1 MNKLIFAIAV
11 TFALIACT
19 NIPVIA
25 EQENTAK
32 QVNTKCQDK
41 AWYLGTLNLTM
52 GSCRIYNLSFVPD
65 EKEITL
71 HVGKNDT
78 AVGIDAYVIFNITV
92 KPGGSIPTILWWK
105 LGKPIRTG
113 DGGFGAQFFFP
124 GYPPVIPS
132 FTRIIK
138 GWLDFIIP
146 PDQNN
151 RTVTI
156 ALKAGALFG
165 GRITE
170 DGYIVHLVRVT

>member
-1 MNKLIFAIAV
+1 MNKLIFAVAV

-32 QVNTKCQDK
+32 QVNTKCQDR

-52 GSCRIYNLSFVPD
+52 GSCRIYNLSFVPG

-71 HVGKNDT
+71 YVEKNWT
-78 AVGIDAYVIFNITV
+78 LASIDAYVIFNITV
-92 KPGGSIPTILWWK
+92 EPGGSIPTILWWK
-105 LGKPIRTG
+105 LGKPFHHI
-113 DGGFGAQFFFP
+113 GGIGAQFFFP

-138 GWLDFIIP
+138 GRLVFSIP

-156 ALKAGALFG
+156 TLKAGALFG
-165 GRITE
+165 GRVTE
-170 DGYIVHLVRVT
+170 DGYTVHLVRVT

>member
-1 MNKLIFAIAV
+1 MNKLVFAIAV
-11 TFALIACT
+11 ILALIACV
-19 NIPVIA
+19 NISVTA
-25 EQENTAK
+25 EQESIA
-32 QVNTKCQDK
+32 VNTKCQDK

-52 GSCRIYNLSFVPD
+52 GSCRVYNLSFVPG
-65 EKEITL
+65 EKEITRYAR
-71 HVGKNDT
+71 KNDT

-105 LGKPIRTG
+105 LGKPFHHI
-113 DGGFGAQFFFP
+113 GGIGAQFFFP

-138 GWLDFIIP
+138 GRLVFSIP

-151 RTVTI
+151 RTITMT
-156 ALKAGALFG
+156 LKAGALFG

-170 DGYIVHLVRVT
+170 DGYTVHLVRVT

>member
-1 MNKLIFAIAV
+1 MNKLMFAIAV
-11 TFALIACT
+11 TFALIACA

-25 EQENTAK
+25 EQESIA
-32 QVNTKCQDK
+32 VNTKCQDR

-52 GSCRIYNLSFVPD
+52 GSCRIYNLSFVPG

-78 AVGIDAYVIFNITV
+78 AVGVDAYVIFNITV
-92 KPGGSIPTILWWK
+92 KPGSIPTILWWK
-105 LGKPIRTG
+105 LGTPIKTG

-124 GYPPVIPS
+124 GYSPVIPS

-138 GWLDFIIP
+138 GRLVFSIP

-156 ALKAGALFG
+156 TLKAGALFG

-170 DGYIVHLVRVT
+170 DGYTVHLIRVED